1 MAPCSIGWPSWRG
14 SEVGTPPARTF
25 GNESAGIPSGP
36 PQHLAHEPDMKHTL
50 SVLVEDESGALSRI
64 SGLFARRG
72 FNIESLAVG
81 PAEHRG
87 MSRLTMVVEGDDRTL
102 EQMTKQLNKLINVLG
117 VIDLST
123 IPAVEREL
131 MLLKVAAPAE
141 NRSAIFDL
149 VQVFRAKV
157 VDVADDA
164 LTLEVVGDPG
174 KLVALERLLET
185 YGILEI
191 ARTGKVAL
199 ERASGVNTELLKAT
213 VSDKRVPA

>member
-1 MAPCSIGWPSWRG
+1 
-14 SEVGTPPARTF
+14 
-25 GNESAGIPSGP
+25 
-36 PQHLAHEPDMKHTL
+36 MKHTL

-72 FNIESLAVG
+72 YNIESLAVG
-81 PAEHRG
+81 PTEQG
-87 MSRLTMVVEGDDRTL
+87 GVSRLTMVVGGDDRVL
-102 EQMTKQLNKLINVLG
+102 EQMTKQLLKLVNVLE

-131 MLLKVAAPAE
+131 MLLKVKANSETRGAV
-141 NRSAIFDL
+141 FDL

-157 VDVADDA
+157 VDVADEA

-174 KLVALERLLET
+174 KLVALEQLLRPF
-185 YGILEI
+185 GILEI

-199 ERASGVNTELLKAT
+199 QRASGGNSELLKLLS
-213 VSDKRVPA
+213 SDSHVPA

>member
-1 MAPCSIGWPSWRG
+1 
-14 SEVGTPPARTF
+14 
-25 GNESAGIPSGP
+25 
-36 PQHLAHEPDMKHTL
+36 MKHTL

-81 PAEHRG
+81 PAEKNG
-87 MSRLTMVVEGDDRTL
+87 VSRLTMVVEGDDRTL
-102 EQMTKQLNKLINVLG
+102 EQMTKQLDKLVNVLG

-123 IPAVEREL
+123 SPAVEREL
-131 MLLKVAAPAE
+131 MLLKVAAPARQ
-141 NRSAIFDL
+141 RSEILEL

-157 VDVADDA
+157 VDVADEA

-174 KLVALERLLET
+174 KLVALEQVMEP

-191 ARTGKVAL
+191 ARTGRVAL
-199 ERASGVNTELLKAT
+199 ERASGVNTAWLKVT
-213 VSDKRVPA
+213 SSDKRVPA

>member
-1 MAPCSIGWPSWRG
+1 
-14 SEVGTPPARTF
+14 
-25 GNESAGIPSGP
+25 
-36 PQHLAHEPDMKHTL
+36 MKHTL

-81 PAEHRG
+81 PAENRG
-87 MSRLTMVVEGDDRTL
+87 VSRLTMVVEGDDHTL
-102 EQMTKQLNKLINVLG
+102 EQMTKQLDKLINVLG
-117 VIDLST
+117 VVDLTTS
-123 IPAVEREL
+123 PAVEREL
-131 MLLKVAAPAE
+131 MLLKVAAPAQ
-141 NRSAIFDL
+141 NRGAIFDL

-174 KLVALERLLET
+174 KLVALERLLEGF
-185 YGILEI
+185 GILEI

-199 ERASGVNTELLKAT
+199 ERASGVNTEWLKAT
-213 VSDKRVPA
+213 SSEKRVPA

>member
-1 MAPCSIGWPSWRG
+1 
-14 SEVGTPPARTF
+14 
-25 GNESAGIPSGP
+25 
-36 PQHLAHEPDMKHTL
+36 MKHTL

-72 FNIESLAVG
+72 YNIESLAVG
-81 PAEHRG
+81 PTEQG
-87 MSRLTMVVEGDDRTL
+87 GVSRLTMVVGGDDRVL
-102 EQMTKQLNKLINVLG
+102 EQMTKQLLKLVNVLE

-131 MLLKVAAPAE
+131 MLLKVKA
-141 NRSAIFDL
+141 NRETRGAVFDL

-157 VDVADDA
+157 VDVADGA

-174 KLVALERLLET
+174 KLVALEQLLRPF
-185 YGILEI
+185 GILEI

-199 ERASGVNTELLKAT
+199 QRASGVNSELLKLLS
-213 VSDKRVPA
+213 SDSHVPA